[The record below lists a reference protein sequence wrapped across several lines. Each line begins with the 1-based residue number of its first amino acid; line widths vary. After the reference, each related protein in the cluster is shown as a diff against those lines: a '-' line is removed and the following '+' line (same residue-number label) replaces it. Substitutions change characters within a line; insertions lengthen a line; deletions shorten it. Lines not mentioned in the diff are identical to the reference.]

1 MTRFGIL
8 VLASTLLLF
17 VGCATTPKPRVE
29 EAHIW
34 RNANGL
40 ELLSDGPKCHQ
51 MIRFNSQSN
60 ANEWVSVPCAAVV
73 ISHDPADE
81 MFWTFKAHPEQKVQ
95 VGILYGLIPVGPPIP
110 TGRVTDTL
118 RVVGSEAACEA
129 ARQSI
134 ARGRPVNDF
143 ESGAPGIPTE
153 SCAGPDYFKRAVAL
167 SVTSPYQSAS
177 TRPDGTS
184 GVSGA
189 PIPLDTQEPRY
200 QDYFNKI
207 RDRIK
212 ANWVYPRP
220 AGERDIEG
228 ELLIK
233 FHIAKDGRLEYIEL
247 VHTSGTPILDDA
259 ALTAVKL
266 AQPFPPVPDD
276 IAKHSLAING
286 QFRYQ
291 IVSGRANQSLQ

>member
-17 VGCATTPKPRVE
+17 VGCATTPKPRAE
-29 EAHIW
+29 EAHVW

-51 MIRFNSQSN
+51 MTRFNSQSN
-60 ANEWVSVPCAAVV
+60 ANEWVSVPCVPVV

-95 VGILYGLIPVGPPIP
+95 VGILYGIIPVGPPIP
-110 TGRVTDTL
+110 AGRVTVAL
-118 RVVGSEAACEA
+118 RVVGSEAACEV

-134 ARGRPVNDF
+134 ARGRPVNDLQ
-143 ESGAPGIPTE
+143 SGAPGIPTE
-153 SCAGPDYFKRAVAL
+153 SCVGPDYFRRAIAPSVASPRQS
-167 SVTSPYQSAS
+167 SVE
-177 TRPDGTS
+177 G
-184 GVSGA
+184 G
-189 PIPLDTQEPRY
+189 PIPLDTPEPKF
-200 QDYFNKI
+200 QDYFNKV
-207 RDRIK
+207 RERIK
-212 ANWVYPRP
+212 ANWVYPRQ
-220 AGERDIEG
+220 AGERNIEG
-228 ELLIK
+228 ELLIE

-247 VHTSGTPILDDA
+247 LDSSGTRILDDA

-276 IAKHSLAING
+276 IAKHTLAING

-291 IVSGRANQSLQ
+291 IVSGLVNQFLR